1 MLKRHR
7 RIQMRNTRLT
17 DPTLERTCI
26 SMLYSNS
33 LKKFFLVILGYNS
46 AHLLIPSPLL
56 VYLVCLV
63 NFILYYLIVETYF
76 YYWRS
81 HMICLKK
88 IPQDYLDDMLVRL
101 AHHSAGIEGN
111 TISLPATVSI
121 ILNGILPVSGGATV
135 REFYEIENHKIAF
148 SNLLDHL
155 ENNDKLSVAIIKEI
169 HADLTDRL
177 QYDKGQFKKKENMI
191 IGAEFQTATPG
202 ETPFL
207 IQQLV
212 DKLEYGLENA
222 ATEEEQLESILDT
235 HIQLEG
241 IHPFSDGNG
250 RTGRM
255 LMNYSLLQE
264 GFPPLIIE
272 KETKAIYIEILAK
285 QDLNGFMSFAN
296 EILAKEQNRMQ
307 AFQNMNEEN
316 ISYD

>member
-1 MLKRHR
+1 M
-7 RIQMRNTRLT
+7 
-17 DPTLERTCI
+17 
-26 SMLYSNS
+26 
-33 LKKFFLVILGYNS
+33 ILGYNS

-63 NFILYYLIVETYF
+63 NFILYYLTVETYF

-121 ILNGILPVSGGATV
+121 ILNGTLPVSGGATV
-135 REFYEIENHKIAF
+135 HEFYEIENHKIAF
-148 SNLLDHL
+148 SNLMDHL
-155 ENNDKLSVAIIKEI
+155 ENNDKLSVSIIKEI

-177 QYDKGQFKKKENMI
+177 QYDKGQFKKNDNLI

-212 DKLEYGLENA
+212 DNLEYRLENA
-222 ATEEEQLESILDT
+222 ATEEEKLESILDA
-235 HIQLEG
+235 HIQFER

-272 KETKAIYIEILAK
+272 KETKATYIELLAK

-296 EILAKEQNRMQ
+296 AILVKEQKRMQ
-307 AFQNMNEEN
+307 AFQNMNQEKILYE
-316 ISYD
+316 